1 MATKGTRNKKIEQVE
16 AKTVLEATKDLD
28 LTSVIGEVSHLQVN
42 VQGTL
47 AGLSAALTTKIQQLE
62 QMDTAIGLK
71 EQRLQELYGIENMAI
86 TLDEMKAQRDEEE
99 RLHGEQK
106 AARAKGWMEEE
117 AERHKK
123 WKRELEE
130 YEYARNLSNK
140 KWKDDFDAE
149 VITSKRNEQSRQ
161 EMLTKAW
168 NEREASI
175 KAREQ
180 EFAELQ
186 KQVADFDA
194 KLKSEV
200 AKAEAVVGNSLKREY
215 THQMELMKKDAD
227 AQITLSKM
235 NGAAQD
241 KEIQG
246 LHEQIRSL
254 QAQLTAART
263 DAKEVATQALQSA
276 SGRQV
281 ADALQRVVDT
291 REPATKSG
299 K

>member
-1 MATKGTRNKKIEQVE
+1 
-16 AKTVLEATKDLD
+16 
-28 LTSVIGEVSHLQVN
+28 VN

-62 QMDTAIGLK
+62 QMDTSITLK

-86 TLDEMKAQRDEEE
+86 TLDDMKAQREEE
-99 RLHGEQK
+99 GRQHDEQK
-106 AARAKGWMEEE
+106 AARAKNWMEEE

-130 YEYARNLSNK
+130 YEYARNLSSK

-149 VITSKRNEQSRQ
+149 VLVSKRNEQSRQ
-161 EMLTKAW
+161 EMLTKSW
-168 NEREASI
+168 SEREGSI
-175 KAREQ
+175 KAKEQ
-180 EFAELQ
+180 EFADMQ
-186 KQVADFDA
+186 KQVGEFDA
-194 KLKSEV
+194 KLKTEV
-200 AKAEAVVGNSLKREY
+200 AKAEAIVSNSLKRDY
-215 THQMELMKKDAD
+215 THQIELMKKDYES
-227 AQITLSKM
+227 QSTLHKM
-235 NGAAQD
+235 NSAAQE
-241 KEIQG
+241 KTIQG
-246 LHEQIRSL
+246 LHEQINQL
-254 QAQLTAART
+254 QAQLVAART

>member
-1 MATKGTRNKKIEQVE
+1 MATKGTRNRKIEQVE

-28 LTSVIGEVSHLQVN
+28 LTTVIGEVSHLQVN

-47 AGLSAALTTKIQQLE
+47 AGLSAALTTKIQQLD
-62 QMDTAIGLK
+62 QMDTAISLK

-86 TLDEMKAQRDEEE
+86 TLDEMKAQREEEE

-106 AARAKGWMEEE
+106 AVRAKGWMEEE

-140 KWKDDFDAE
+140 KAKDEFDAE
-149 VITSKRNEQSRQ
+149 VMTSKRNEQSRQ
-161 EMLTKAW
+161 EMLTKSW
-168 NEREASI
+168 TEREAAI
-175 KAREQ
+175 KTREQ
-180 EFAELQ
+180 EFAEMQ
-186 KQVADFDA
+186 KQVSEFDT
-194 KLKSEV
+194 KLKAEV
-200 AKAEAVVGNSLKREY
+200 AKAEAIVGNSLKREY
-215 THQMELMKKDAD
+215 THQMELMKKDAVSE
-227 AQITLSKM
+227 QVLSNMKI
-235 NGAAQD
+235 AAQE
-241 KEIQG
+241 KAVQG
-246 LHEQIRSL
+246 LHEQIKDL
-254 QAQLTAART
+254 QIQLASART